1 MFRFKINTLITH
13 ITGWLLFLVLPLLFL
28 NSGNKTGSAWVLLSS
43 PFYWLFC
50 VTYLFLFYFN
60 TLFLIPSFFL
70 KKKYWLYS
78 ILVLGMAGLVFF
90 LQPFDKLLA
99 NNPRFQAQIAAAIKD
114 SSTVKNNG
122 AVTGQQ
128 MVKSMGIDT
137 NKRMFGPLPNESMHM
152 QDPVI
157 KKPSANLLWQHSR
170 NIDIVSLVLF
180 FMIVGLGISVTTI
193 EQWHTTEQK
202 VVKAEAEKV
211 NAELSFLKAQ
221 INPHF
226 LFNTLNNIYTLSIMN
241 SQHTSES
248 IMKLSNIMRYVT
260 DDVTKDFVP
269 LSYELNCI
277 RDYIDLQKLRLG
289 KKTFVDFTINGTITN
304 QHIAPLILM
313 SFIENTFK
321 YGISKKEDS
330 TIKISVEIKQEL
342 TSLYCEN
349 KIFNNR
355 NSSERTGIGIA
366 NTRRRLEHL
375 YANRHQLNIAEKDGL
390 FCVTLILNN

>member
-1 MFRFKINTLITH
+1 MFRFKINTLIIH

-60 TLFLIPSFFL
+60 ILFLIPSFFL
-70 KKKYWLYS
+70 RKKYWLYS
-78 ILVLGMAGLVFF
+78 VLVLVMAGLVFF

-114 SSTVKNNG
+114 SSIVKNNG
-122 AVTGQQ
+122 IASGQQ
-128 MVKSMGIDT
+128 MAKSMGIDT

-152 QDPVI
+152 QDPVV
-157 KKPSANLLWQHSR
+157 KKPSNLLWQHSQ

-202 VVKAEAEKV
+202 VVIAEAEKV

-289 KKTFVDFTINGTITN
+289 KKTTVDFAISGTITN

-330 TIKISVEIKQEL
+330 TIKIIIEIRQEL

-355 NSSERTGIGIA
+355 NSTERTGIGIA

-375 YANRHQLNIAEKDGL
+375 YPNRHQLNITERDGL
-390 FCVTLILNN
+390 FCVNLILNN

>member
-1 MFRFKINTLITH
+1 MFRFKINTLIIH
-13 ITGWLLFLVLPLLFL
+13 LTGWLLFLLMPVLFL

-50 VTYLFLFYFN
+50 LTYLFLFYFN
-60 TLFLIPSFFL
+60 ILFLIPAFFL
-70 KKKYWLYS
+70 TKKYWLYS
-78 ILVLGMAGLVFF
+78 LLVLIMAGLVFF

-99 NNPRFQAQIAAAIKD
+99 NNPRFRAQMAAAAKD
-114 SSTVKNNG
+114 STSTN
-122 AVTGQQ
+122 AVQNATGQT
-128 MVKSMGIDT
+128 MARAMGADT
-137 NKRMFGPLPNESMHM
+137 NKRLFGPLPNASMHM
-152 QDPVI
+152 QDPAI
-157 KKPSANLLWQHSR
+157 KKPSGNALWQHSA
-170 NIDIVSLVLF
+170 NVDIVSLVLF
-180 FMIVGLGISVTTI
+180 IMIVALGISVTTI

-226 LFNTLNNIYTLSIMN
+226 LFNTLNNIYTLSVIN

-277 RDYIDLQKLRLG
+277 RDYIDLQRLRLG
-289 KKTFVDFTINGTITN
+289 KKTTVDFEIIGAITN

-321 YGISKKEDS
+321 YGISKQESS
-330 TIKISVEIKQEL
+330 TIKIEINIRSEL

-349 KIFNNR
+349 RIFNR
-355 NSSERTGIGIA
+355 TTSERTGIGIA

-375 YANRHQLNIAEKDGL
+375 YPNRHELNIEERDGL